1 MKNAPVPRN
10 VVILGV
16 VSLLTD
22 AATEMSYPLLP
33 LFVATLGSGAVLLG
47 IIEGVAETTASM
59 LKLASGIMSDRM
71 GKRKALV
78 VLGYTISSFTR
89 PMIGIV
95 SSAWQIALIRSLD
108 RIGKGIRTS
117 PRDAL
122 IASSVADNARG
133 RAYGFH
139 RAMDHGGAVI
149 GPFIGIGTLALLI
162 LGLGYSDLPVILRTT
177 FLLSVIPGALAVLT
191 LTLFVRENT
200 DGLNTGNGTSFSLS
214 ALGGNFTRYLITAG
228 LFTLGN
234 SSDAF
239 MLFRIQEV
247 MTDNETLR
255 TILRSVP
262 FLDAMVNTFPDAAAR
277 SQFAAVIFLPM
288 IWSFFHVVK
297 VLFSTPLGALSDR
310 IGRKLVIGIGWTIYA
325 SVYTGFALLELL
337 PEGWRIGGT
346 FLLFTLYAVYYAFT
360 EGAQKAFVADLVP
373 ASLRGS
379 AFGFFNF
386 ATGIAALPASVGF
399 GLLYASFGAPAAFG
413 TGAVIALLSLLLLV
427 VMVRENP
434 STQK

>member
-1 MKNAPVPRN
+1 MKNARVPRN

-89 PMIGIV
+89 PLIGLV
-95 SSAWQIALIRSLD
+95 TSAWQIALIRSVD

-122 IASSVADNARG
+122 IASSVADNVRG

-149 GPFIGIGTLALLI
+149 GPFLGIGTLAALI

-200 DGLNTGNGTSFSLS
+200 DGLNAGNGASFSIRS
-214 ALGGNFTRYLITAG
+214 LGGNFTRYLITAG

-247 MTDNETLR
+247 MTGNETLR
-255 TILRSVP
+255 TFLRSVP
-262 FLDAMVNTFPDAAAR
+262 FLDAMINTFPDVATRA
-277 SQFAAVIFLPM
+277 QFAAVIFLPM
-288 IWSFFHVVK
+288 VWSFFHVVK

-310 IGRKLVIGIGWTIYA
+310 IGRKRVIGIGWTIYA
-325 SVYTGFALLELL
+325 SVYIGFALLELL

-346 FLLFTLYAVYYAFT
+346 FFLFTIYAVYYAFT

-379 AFGFFNF
+379 AFGLFNF
-386 ATGIAALPASVGF
+386 ATGIAALPASIGF
-399 GLLYASFGAPAAFG
+399 GFLYASFGAPAAFG
-413 TGAVIALLSLLLLV
+413 TGAGIALLSLLLLV

-434 STQK
+434 SAHK